1 MEVFLK
7 KFTSFLSSQK
17 QVFVKTSVFL
27 LFSNFFLH
35 GIGSWYHKLSFKT
48 SLAKIGSLFLEIF
61 IILFFS
67 ETRFGKM
74 LFGQKVQKFWEHIK
88 KLYRS
93 LIYSLRAFIWYKYEL
108 CSLWIAPLLPS
119 SLPLRP
125 LRGDSLRCFAKR
137 VAPKNTSVQNGF
149 LFLTLYFV

>member
-1 MEVFLK
+1 MESQYPKLTFNTKFVYLRSVFSEILK
-7 KFTSFLSSQK
+7 FFDFTSFLSRK
-17 QVFVKTSVFL
+17 KRLFLKKSVF
-27 LFSNFFLH
+27 FYFFIFFLH

-93 LIYSLRAFIWYKYEL
+93 LIYSLRAFI
-108 CSLWIAPLLPS
+108 
-119 SLPLRP
+119 
-125 LRGDSLRCFAKR
+125 
-137 VAPKNTSVQNGF
+137 
-149 LFLTLYFV
+149 